1 MSTLNS
7 RLYSCICIIILVY
20 VLTLKYLN
28 ERILFLN
35 NEHQL
40 VGYSNYNYE
49 NYTMNPQSDA
59 YEHKNFINKNSYIV
73 DIYLHNSNSVINN
86 Y

>member
-1 MSTLNS
+1 M
-7 RLYSCICIIILVY
+7 LVY

-28 ERILFLN
+28 VRIFFLNTN

-59 YEHKNFINKNSYIV
+59 YKYKNFINKKKNSHSYIV
-73 DIYLHNSNSVINN
+73 DIYLHNCISVINN